1 MIVAVAYVFHFPPS
15 ELWAMEQDELRF
27 WFDAAVAIGEQLKA

>member
-15 ELWAMEQDELRF
+15 ELWSMDLAELRF
-27 WFDAAVAIGEQLKA
+27 WFDRAVEIGEQLTP